1 MPSERVLLTL
11 IERIYDAAIAPELW
25 PAFLDALAE
34 VIDGH
39 MVNLAFTDAA
49 VVDTTLI
56 FTSRF
61 DPEAERKYRESYS
74 SLDPWANIGAKRGLF
89 KTGVVA
95 LGVSLLSHADYKKT
109 VFYNEFGRI
118 CDLSGGVTAVIRADA
133 SVAAI
138 LNTSQRRGG
147 RQFDDADVS
156 LLRQLLPHLRRAFH
170 VHERLAGLAQARAAA
185 EDLID
190 RLPFGVVIL
199 DGHGRAIV
207 VNRVAEQILDA
218 RDGLILRN
226 RSLEAASGEQTA
238 ELRAM
243 VAGAI
248 AVARGERL
256 ESGSETLAVGRPSL
270 KRPLQVL
277 VTPLRT
283 AAAALS
289 LGRRTPVAAVFI
301 SDYEREHL
309 PTDAILRKFYG
320 LTPAET
326 RLAMLLLQ
334 HKSLEEAAESLHISL
349 NTVRTH
355 LKSLF
360 EKTGTRRQSELL
372 RLLAGGVGQLHR

>member
-49 VVDTTLI
+49 VVDITLMV
-56 FTSRF
+56 TSRF
-61 DPEAERKYRESYS
+61 EPESERKYREQYS
-74 SLDPWANIGAKRGLF
+74 SLDPWATIGANRGLF
-89 KTGVVA
+89 KTGAVG
-95 LGVSLLSHADYKKT
+95 LGTSLLSHADYKKT
-109 VFYNEFGRI
+109 VFYNEFGRF
-118 CDLSGGVTAVIRADA
+118 CDLSGGVTAVIRADK
-133 SVAAI
+133 SVAAF
-138 LNTSQRRGG
+138 LNANQRSRG
-147 RQFDDADVS
+147 RQFDDAEVI
-156 LLRQLLPHLRRAFH
+156 LLRQLLPHLQRAFQI
-170 VHERLAGLAQARAAA
+170 HERFNGLSQARAAA
-185 EDLID
+185 VDLID

-226 RSLEAASGEQTA
+226 RSLEAASGGQTA

-256 ESGSETLAVGRPSL
+256 ESGGETLAVGRPSL

-283 AAAALS
+283 AVAALRIGS
-289 LGRRTPVAAVFI
+289 AAPLAAVFI
-301 SDYEREHL
+301 SDSESERL
-309 PTDAILRKFYG
+309 PSDAILRQFFG
-320 LTPAET
+320 LTAAET

-334 HKSLEEAAESLHISL
+334 HKSLDEAAESLQISR

-355 LKSLF
+355 LKKLF
-360 EKTGTRRQSELL
+360 EKTGTRRQSELV